1 LVGNFTGTEDTV
13 SGRIENG
20 QNSPA
25 PGSILKSLRS
35 MAGYIAGLALPYAA
49 IAISI
54 RSPKLRHTPL
64 ALSFVVIAALGMYAG
79 LGASLTAVIAT
90 ALLFNYESIS
100 PAGQWS
106 VGRDQLVQTM
116 VILMVGLLLMAL
128 IESRRRAAEGMQRAL
143 HLLEEQA
150 DALRQAQQ
158 GSDSAA
164 WTLDVRTG
172 HTSWHPGGREIFGR
186 PLEELSAMGSPTE
199 LVLEE
204 DRPKITAAAKRTM
217 ANGEPFDVE
226 FRVTWP
232 NGEVHWLHAS
242 GVPVDSENQLWRGT
256 TVDITRRKSAELMLI
271 RAEKLAAAGRLAS
284 SIAHE
289 INNPLAGVTNL
300 VYLASSRATDP
311 EQTGY
316 LASAEEELRR
326 LSEITSQTLRFH
338 REQSAPVLADAGEV
352 LAAVLALYQLRLR
365 QSGIVVAFEREAPC
379 CLTCHPTELRQVFST
394 LIRNASD
401 AMPGG
406 GSLRVRVRRRTEWRG
421 GTAVVR
427 VTIGDTGHGMPEEV
441 RRRIYEPFYT
451 TRGDVGT
458 GLGLWVACGII
469 DRHGGSMHARSSVRP
484 GASGTAFTLVLP
496 LASSLAIAA
505 SSGSTP

>member
-1 LVGNFTGTEDTV
+1 
-13 SGRIENG
+13 
-20 QNSPA
+20 
-25 PGSILKSLRS
+25 
-35 MAGYIAGLALPYAA
+35 
-49 IAISI
+49 
-54 RSPKLRHTPL
+54 
-64 ALSFVVIAALGMYAG
+64 
-79 LGASLTAVIAT
+79 
-90 ALLFNYESIS
+90 
-100 PAGQWS
+100 
-106 VGRDQLVQTM
+106 
-116 VILMVGLLLMAL
+116 
-128 IESRRRAAEGMQRAL
+128 
-143 HLLEEQA
+143 
-150 DALRQAQQ
+150 
-158 GSDSAA
+158 
-164 WTLDVRTG
+164 
-172 HTSWHPGGREIFGR
+172 
-186 PLEELSAMGSPTE
+186 
-199 LVLEE
+199 
-204 DRPKITAAAKRTM
+204 
-217 ANGEPFDVE
+217 
-226 FRVTWP
+226 
-232 NGEVHWLHAS
+232 
-242 GVPVDSENQLWRGT
+242 
-256 TVDITRRKSAELMLI
+256 LMLI